1 MRPISSHIKAIS
13 LLGLP
18 IVVGQLGVIVQG
30 MADTIMVGQYGTPEL
45 SASALVN
52 NIYNFIIFF
61 LLGISYATTPITG
74 AAFGQGDDESVSRS
88 LKDSLIVN
96 LSFSAIIVFLLTVLY
111 FNLDILGQP
120 EKLMPLVR
128 PYYLTIMLSLPF
140 LAGFNALKQFVEAVG
155 ETNIPMR
162 VMLVSNA
169 INIALNAILIYGM
182 MGLPEWGLF
191 GAGLATFIARVFLF
205 VTMLVVVFRGRRF
218 KVWTGK
224 VKGENGKLKTDSS
237 ASHLSNC
244 STERGATR
252 SEVTE
257 GVDKFAHHSPLTAH
271 NCLPETGGRAQ
282 SAEGVD
288 NPLTSH
294 RSSLSGSFR
303 MARIGLPIAVQLCLE
318 SASFN
323 IAGMFMGWI
332 GAIPLAAHQVICT
345 ISTLVFMIQ
354 YGIGAAAAIRV
365 SQFRGRGEWTE
376 VRHATYSAWGLSATF
391 SLLMVGCICLFRQPI
406 TSIFTSDLRVQTLCY
421 SLLPAFVLYQFGD
434 CTQIIFSNSLR
445 ALEAVGR
452 MLLYAIIAY
461 LLVSIPMS
469 YLLGIHLGFGAEG
482 VWYGIPFGLTTAGLL
497 FIYEFRR
504 KTKHLT

>member
-45 SASALVN
+45 SASAMVN

-74 AAFGQGDDESVSRS
+74 AAFGKGDHNEVSRS
-88 LKDSLIVN
+88 LKESLSVN
-96 LSFSAIIVFLLTVLY
+96 LIFSGIIMILLTWLY
-111 FNLDILGQP
+111 FHLDILGQP
-120 EKLMPLVR
+120 QHLMPLVR
-128 PYYLTIMLSLPF
+128 PYYLILMLSLPF
-140 LAGFNALKQFVEAVG
+140 LAGFNALKQFAEAVG
-155 ETNIPMR
+155 HTTLPMR
-162 VMLVSNA
+162 VMIVSN
-169 INIALNAILIYGM
+169 ILNIVLNALLIYGIVGM
-182 MGLPEWGLF
+182 PEWGLF
-191 GAGLATFIARVFLF
+191 GAGMATFIARVFLF
-205 VTMLVVVFRGRRF
+205 AAMMFAVFHGKKF
-218 KVWTGK
+218 KLWTRK
-224 VKGENGKLKTDSS
+224 SQHSS
-237 ASHLSNC
+237 
-244 STERGATR
+244 TTR
-252 SEVTE
+252 MGCT
-257 GVDKFAHHSPLTAH
+257 H
-271 NCLPETGGRAQ
+271 
-282 SAEGVD
+282 
-288 NPLTSH
+288 
-294 RSSLSGSFR
+294 
-303 MARIGLPIAVQLCLE
+303 MAMVGFPIAIQLCLE

-332 GAIPLAAHQVICT
+332 GDIQLAAHQVMCS
-345 ISTLVFMIQ
+345 ISTLIFMIQ
-354 YGIGAAAAIRV
+354 YGIGAAAAIRI
-365 SQFRGRGEWTE
+365 SQFRGRGEWSDVKRT
-376 VRHATYSAWGLSATF
+376 VHSAWALAILFAIVS
-391 SLLMVGCICLFRQPI
+391 VGAIAIFCQPI

>member
-237 ASHLSNC
+237 ASH
-244 STERGATR
+244 
-252 SEVTE
+252 
-257 GVDKFAHHSPLTAH
+257 
-271 NCLPETGGRAQ
+271 
-282 SAEGVD
+282 
-288 NPLTSH
+288 

-391 SLLMVGCICLFRQPI
+391 SLLMVGCICLFREPI

-497 FIYEFRR
+497 FIYEFRI

>member
-45 SASALVN
+45 GASALVN

-74 AAFGQGDDESVSRS
+74 TAFGQGDNESVSRS
-88 LKDSLIVN
+88 LRDSLLVN

-120 EKLMPLVR
+120 EHLMPLVR

-155 ETNIPMR
+155 ETKIPMR
-162 VMLVSNA
+162 VMLVSNVL
-169 INIALNAILIYGM
+169 NIALNAFLIYGI
-182 MGLPEWGLF
+182 MGFPEWGLF
-191 GAGLATFIARVFLF
+191 GAGMATFMARVFLF
-205 VTMLVVVFRGRRF
+205 VAMLVVVFKGRRF

-224 VKGENGKLKTDSS
+224 VKGENGNRKTDS
-237 ASHLSNC
+237 
-244 STERGATR
+244 
-252 SEVTE
+252 
-257 GVDKFAHHSPLTAH
+257 LTAH
-271 NCLPETGGRAQ
+271 R
-282 SAEGVD
+282 S
-288 NPLTSH
+288 PLKSFST
-294 RSSLSGSFR
+294 LQGSFR

-332 GAIPLAAHQVICT
+332 GAVPLAAHQVMCS
-345 ISTLVFMIQ
+345 ISTLVFMTQ
-354 YGIGAAAAIRV
+354 YGIGAATAIRV
-365 SQFRGRGEWTE
+365 SQFRGRREWTE
-376 VRHATYSAWGLSATF
+376 VRHATYSAWGMSAVF
-391 SLLMVGCICLFRQPI
+391 SLVVSGCIFLFREPI

-469 YLLGIHLGFGAEG
+469 FLLGIHLGYGAEG

>member
-128 PYYLTIMLSLPF
+128 PYYLIIMLSLPF

-237 ASHLSNC
+237 ASHPS
-244 STERGATR
+244 S
-252 SEVTE
+252 
-257 GVDKFAHHSPLTAH
+257 
-271 NCLPETGGRAQ
+271 
-282 SAEGVD
+282 
-288 NPLTSH
+288 LTSH

-391 SLLMVGCICLFRQPI
+391 SLLMVGCICLFREPI

>member
-205 VTMLVVVFRGRRF
+205 VTMLVVVFRERRF

-252 SEVTE
+252 SEATE
-257 GVDKFAHHSPLTAH
+257 FAHPS
-271 NCLPETGGRAQ
+271 
-282 SAEGVD
+282 S
-288 NPLTSH
+288 LTSH

-365 SQFRGRGEWTE
+365 SQFRGREEWTE

-391 SLLMVGCICLFRQPI
+391 SLLMVGCICLFREPI

>member
-45 SASALVN
+45 GASALVN

-74 AAFGQGDDESVSRS
+74 AAFGQGDDEGVSRS
-88 LKDSLIVN
+88 LRDSLIVN
-96 LSFSAIIVFLLTVLY
+96 LSFGAIIVFLLTLLY

-120 EKLMPLVR
+120 EHLMPLVR

-162 VMLVSNA
+162 VMLLSNA

-182 MGLPEWGLF
+182 MGFPEWGLF
-191 GAGLATFIARVFLF
+191 GAGMATFIARVFLF

-218 KVWTGK
+218 KVWTGRT
-224 VKGENGKLKTDSS
+224 ENGKLKTE
-237 ASHLSNC
+237 NWERK
-244 STERGATR
+244 TENGKR
-252 SEVTE
+252 
-257 GVDKFAHHSPLTAH
+257 K
-271 NCLPETGGRAQ
+271 
-282 SAEGVD
+282 
-288 NPLTSH
+288 
-294 RSSLSGSFR
+294 GSFR

-332 GAIPLAAHQVICT
+332 GTSPLAAHQVMCS
-345 ISTLVFMIQ
+345 ISTLVFMTQ
-354 YGIGAAAAIRV
+354 YGIGAATAIRV
-365 SQFRGRGEWTE
+365 SQFRGREEWTE
-376 VRHATYSAWGLSATF
+376 VRHATYSAWGMSAVF
-391 SLLMVGCICLFRQPI
+391 SLVVSGCIFLFRAPI
-406 TSIFTSDLRVQTLCY
+406 TFIFTSDVRVQTLCF

-452 MLLYAIIAY
+452 MLLYAIISY

-469 YLLGIHLGFGAEG
+469 FLLGIHLGYGAEG
-482 VWYGIPFGLTTAGLL
+482 VWFGIPFGLTTAGLL
-497 FIYEFRR
+497 FVYEFRR

>member
-96 LSFSAIIVFLLTVLY
+96 LSFSAILVFLLTVLY

-128 PYYLTIMLSLPF
+128 PYYLIIMLSLPF

-155 ETNIPMR
+155 ETNIPMH

-205 VTMLVVVFRGRRF
+205 VTMLVVVFRGKRF
-218 KVWTGK
+218 RVWTEK
-224 VKGENGKLKTDSS
+224 LKGENAKGKTDSLT
-237 ASHLSNC
+237 AHRSNC
-244 STERGATR
+244 PPETGPTR
-252 SEVTE
+252 SE
-257 GVDKFAHHSPLTAH
+257 
-271 NCLPETGGRAQ
+271 ET
-282 SAEGVD
+282 EGVD
-288 NPLTSH
+288 NPLTPH

-332 GAIPLAAHQVICT
+332 GDIPLAAHQVICT

-391 SLLMVGCICLFRQPI
+391 SFLMVGGICLFREPI

>member
-45 SASALVN
+45 GASALVN

-74 AAFGQGDDESVSRS
+74 TAFGQGDNESVSRS
-88 LKDSLIVN
+88 LRDSLLVN

-120 EKLMPLVR
+120 EHLMPLVR

-155 ETNIPMR
+155 ETKIPMR
-162 VMLVSNA
+162 VMLVSNVL
-169 INIALNAILIYGM
+169 NIALNAFLIYGI
-182 MGLPEWGLF
+182 MGFPEWGLF
-191 GAGLATFIARVFLF
+191 GAGMATFMARVFLF
-205 VTMLVVVFRGRRF
+205 VAMLVVVFKGRRF

-224 VKGENGKLKTDSS
+224 VKGENGNRKTDS
-237 ASHLSNC
+237 L
-244 STERGATR
+244 T
-252 SEVTE
+252 
-257 GVDKFAHHSPLTAH
+257 AHHSPLKSFSTF
-271 NCLPETGGRAQ
+271 Q
-282 SAEGVD
+282 
-288 NPLTSH
+288 
-294 RSSLSGSFR
+294 GSFR

-332 GAIPLAAHQVICT
+332 GAVPLAAHQVMCS
-345 ISTLVFMIQ
+345 ISTLVFMTQ
-354 YGIGAAAAIRV
+354 YGIGAATAIRV
-365 SQFRGRGEWTE
+365 SQFRGRREWTE
-376 VRHATYSAWGLSATF
+376 VRHATYSAWGMSAVF
-391 SLLMVGCICLFRQPI
+391 SLVVSGCIFLFREPI
-406 TSIFTSDLRVQTLCY
+406 TSIFTSDVRVQTLCF

-452 MLLYAIIAY
+452 MLLYAIISY
-461 LLVSIPMS
+461 LFVSIPMS
-469 YLLGIHLGFGAEG
+469 FLLGIHLGYGAEG

>member
-96 LSFSAIIVFLLTVLY
+96 LSFSAIILFLLTLLY

-120 EKLMPLVR
+120 EHLMPLVR

-252 SEVTE
+252 SEATE
-257 GVDKFAHHSPLTAH
+257 EVDKFAHHSPLTAH
-271 NCLPETGGRAQ
+271 P
-282 SAEGVD
+282 SS
-288 NPLTSH
+288 LTSH

-391 SLLMVGCICLFRQPI
+391 SLLMVGCICMFREPI

>member
-224 VKGENGKLKTDSS
+224 RITENGNLKTDS
-237 ASHLSNC
+237 
-244 STERGATR
+244 
-252 SEVTE
+252 
-257 GVDKFAHHSPLTAH
+257 LTAH
-271 NCLPETGGRAQ
+271 
-282 SAEGVD
+282 
-288 NPLTSH
+288 
-294 RSSLSGSFR
+294 RSLLKPFSEFQGSVR

-391 SLLMVGCICLFRQPI
+391 SLLMVGCICLFREPI

>member
-155 ETNIPMR
+155 ETNIPMH

-205 VTMLVVVFRGRRF
+205 VTMLVVVFRGKRF
-218 KVWTGK
+218 RVWTEK
-224 VKGENGKLKTDSS
+224 LKGENAKGKT
-237 ASHLSNC
+237 ASLTAHRSNC
-244 STERGATR
+244 PPETGATR
-252 SEVTE
+252 SE
-257 GVDKFAHHSPLTAH
+257 
-271 NCLPETGGRAQ
+271 ET
-282 SAEGVD
+282 EGVD
-288 NPLTSH
+288 NPLTPH

-332 GAIPLAAHQVICT
+332 GDIPLAAHQVICT

-391 SLLMVGCICLFRQPI
+391 SFLMVGGICLFREPI

>member
-1 MRPISSHIKAIS
+1 
-13 LLGLP
+13 
-18 IVVGQLGVIVQG
+18 
-30 MADTIMVGQYGTPEL
+30 MA
-45 SASALVN
+45 
-52 NIYNFIIFF
+52 
-61 LLGISYATTPITG
+61 
-74 AAFGQGDDESVSRS
+74 
-88 LKDSLIVN
+88 
-96 LSFSAIIVFLLTVLY
+96 
-111 FNLDILGQP
+111 
-120 EKLMPLVR
+120 
-128 PYYLTIMLSLPF
+128 
-140 LAGFNALKQFVEAVG
+140 
-155 ETNIPMR
+155 
-162 VMLVSNA
+162 
-169 INIALNAILIYGM
+169 
-182 MGLPEWGLF
+182 
-191 GAGLATFIARVFLF
+191 
-205 VTMLVVVFRGRRF
+205 
-218 KVWTGK
+218 
-224 VKGENGKLKTDSS
+224 
-237 ASHLSNC
+237 C
-244 STERGATR
+244 
-252 SEVTE
+252 
-257 GVDKFAHHSPLTAH
+257 
-271 NCLPETGGRAQ
+271 
-282 SAEGVD
+282 
-288 NPLTSH
+288 
-294 RSSLSGSFR
+294 
-303 MARIGLPIAVQLCLE
+303 IGLPIAVQLCLE

-332 GAIPLAAHQVICT
+332 GDIPLAAHQVICT

-391 SLLMVGCICLFRQPI
+391 SLLMVGGICLFREPI

>member
-252 SEVTE
+252 SEATE

-271 NCLPETGGRAQ
+271 P
-282 SAEGVD
+282 SS
-288 NPLTSH
+288 LTSH

-376 VRHATYSAWGLSATF
+376 VRHATYSAWVLSATF
-391 SLLMVGCICLFRQPI
+391 SLLMVGCICLFREPI

-504 KTKHLT
+504 KTKHTT

>member
-96 LSFSAIIVFLLTVLY
+96 LSFSAILVFLLTVLY

-128 PYYLTIMLSLPF
+128 PYYLIIMLSLPF

-155 ETNIPMR
+155 ETNIPMH

-205 VTMLVVVFRGRRF
+205 VTMLVVVFRGKRF
-218 KVWTGK
+218 RVWTEK
-224 VKGENGKLKTDSS
+224 LKGENAKGKTDSLT
-237 ASHLSNC
+237 AHRSNRPPE
-244 STERGATR
+244 TGATR
-252 SEVTE
+252 SE
-257 GVDKFAHHSPLTAH
+257 
-271 NCLPETGGRAQ
+271 ET
-282 SAEGVD
+282 EGVD
-288 NPLTSH
+288 NPLTPH
-294 RSSLSGSFR
+294 RSSLSGSLR

-332 GAIPLAAHQVICT
+332 GDIPLAAHQVMCT

-391 SLLMVGCICLFRQPI
+391 SFLMVGGICLFREPI

>member
-45 SASALVN
+45 GASALVN

-74 AAFGQGDDESVSRS
+74 TAFGQGDNESVSRS
-88 LKDSLIVN
+88 LRDSLLVN

-120 EKLMPLVR
+120 EHLMPLVR

-155 ETNIPMR
+155 ETKIPMR
-162 VMLVSNA
+162 VMLVSNVL
-169 INIALNAILIYGM
+169 NIALNAFLIYGI
-182 MGLPEWGLF
+182 MGFPEWGLF
-191 GAGLATFIARVFLF
+191 GAGIATFMARVFLF
-205 VTMLVVVFRGRRF
+205 VAMLVVVFKGRRF

-224 VKGENGKLKTDSS
+224 VKGENGNRETDS
-237 ASHLSNC
+237 
-244 STERGATR
+244 
-252 SEVTE
+252 
-257 GVDKFAHHSPLTAH
+257 LTAH
-271 NCLPETGGRAQ
+271 R
-282 SAEGVD
+282 S
-288 NPLTSH
+288 PLKSFST
-294 RSSLSGSFR
+294 LQGSFR

-332 GAIPLAAHQVICT
+332 GAVPLAAHQVMCS
-345 ISTLVFMIQ
+345 ISTLVFMTQ
-354 YGIGAAAAIRV
+354 YGIGAATAIRV
-365 SQFRGRGEWTE
+365 SQFRGRREWTE
-376 VRHATYSAWGLSATF
+376 VRHATYSAWGMSAVF
-391 SLLMVGCICLFRQPI
+391 SLVVSGCIFLFREPI
-406 TSIFTSDLRVQTLCY
+406 TSIFTSDVRVQTLCF

-452 MLLYAIIAY
+452 MLLYAIISY

-469 YLLGIHLGFGAEG
+469 FLLGTHLGYGAEG

>member
-1 MRPISSHIKAIS
+1 VRPISSHIKAIS

-96 LSFSAIIVFLLTVLY
+96 LSFSAILVFLLTVLY

-128 PYYLTIMLSLPF
+128 PYYLIIMLSLPF

-155 ETNIPMR
+155 ETNIPMH

-205 VTMLVVVFRGRRF
+205 VTMLVVVFRGKRF
-218 KVWTGK
+218 RVWTEK
-224 VKGENGKLKTDSS
+224 LKGENAKGKTDS
-237 ASHLSNC
+237 
-244 STERGATR
+244 
-252 SEVTE
+252 
-257 GVDKFAHHSPLTAH
+257 LTA
-271 NCLPETGGRAQ
+271 
-282 SAEGVD
+282 
-288 NPLTSH
+288 H

-332 GAIPLAAHQVICT
+332 GDIPLAAHQVICT

-391 SLLMVGCICLFRQPI
+391 SFLMVGGICLFREPI

>member
-111 FNLDILGQP
+111 FNLDILRQP

-252 SEVTE
+252 SEAT
-257 GVDKFAHHSPLTAH
+257 
-271 NCLPETGGRAQ
+271 
-282 SAEGVD
+282 EGVD

-354 YGIGAAAAIRV
+354 YGIGAAAIRV

-391 SLLMVGCICLFRQPI
+391 SLLMVGCICLFREPI

>member
-96 LSFSAIIVFLLTVLY
+96 LSFSAILVFLLTVLY

-128 PYYLTIMLSLPF
+128 PYYLIIMLSLPF

-155 ETNIPMR
+155 ETNIPMH

-205 VTMLVVVFRGRRF
+205 VTMLVVVFRGKRF
-218 KVWTGK
+218 RVWTEK
-224 VKGENGKLKTDSS
+224 LKGENAKGKTDS
-237 ASHLSNC
+237 
-244 STERGATR
+244 
-252 SEVTE
+252 
-257 GVDKFAHHSPLTAH
+257 LTAH
-271 NCLPETGGRAQ
+271 RSNCPHETGGRAQ

-288 NPLTSH
+288 NPLTPH
-294 RSSLSGSFR
+294 RSSRSVSFR
-303 MARIGLPIAVQLCLE
+303 MACIGLPIAVQLCLE

-332 GAIPLAAHQVICT
+332 GDIPLAAHQVICT

-376 VRHATYSAWGLSATF
+376 VRHATYSACGLSVTF
-391 SLLMVGCICLFRQPI
+391 SFLMVGCICLFREPI